1 MFLGATYFKRRLC
14 QDAWIHSKAKET
26 AMFAGTFGTIAR
38 TVCTITGTIPAFSPQ
53 SRAELKS
60 ALDSYLE
67 RAPNG
72 DDCFTAT
79 RAAFDI
85 GAESAINDRF
95 LCKAA
100 CLRCTTV
107 THLLSTVRSRAGSGA
122 TKMLVAKILKR
133 DDGPPQIQKIL
144 FQGMTETALRYHMRE
159 TDNIIPD
166 DVLVS
171 NVRYLWAEFYH
182 HSHYKTF
189 PISVHAFIRRSG
201 AECTDFGRFQTKGW
215 STWCHRLCSRG
226 HSSLSKS
233 SQWSRVHR
241 KGPESNRHSRGDHI
255 AGHTHARTHTH
266 TNYAQIYL
274 VLLSTYHCSVF
285 CLPSL
290 SPHSTWKPT
299 TPGFSTW
306 KVSWATAQPPLPM
319 RCSTLGQHPLRKS
332 FLGIPAPAPSRF
344 AMTEMRCL
352 AARWAPSRRSRL
364 SWRFR
369 PGRPSPAPRPIPPP
383 WNTAGSCARSW
394 RRRSDPRQVCA
405 EESWS
410 KRSLP

>member
-1 MFLGATYFKRRLC
+1 MFAHAKLFDGDISKWDVSSVTNMNSMFLGATSFNGDLSKWDVSRVRDMHGMFLGATYFKRRLC

-171 NVRYLWAEFYH
+171 NVRYL
-182 HSHYKTF
+182 
-189 PISVHAFIRRSG
+189 
-201 AECTDFGRFQTKGW
+201 
-215 STWCHRLCSRG
+215 
-226 HSSLSKS
+226 
-233 SQWSRVHR
+233 
-241 KGPESNRHSRGDHI
+241 
-255 AGHTHARTHTH
+255 
-266 TNYAQIYL
+266 
-274 VLLSTYHCSVF
+274 
-285 CLPSL
+285 
-290 SPHSTWKPT
+290 
-299 TPGFSTW
+299 
-306 KVSWATAQPPLPM
+306 
-319 RCSTLGQHPLRKS
+319 
-332 FLGIPAPAPSRF
+332 
-344 AMTEMRCL
+344 
-352 AARWAPSRRSRL
+352 
-364 SWRFR
+364 
-369 PGRPSPAPRPIPPP
+369 
-383 WNTAGSCARSW
+383 
-394 RRRSDPRQVCA
+394 
-405 EESWS
+405 
-410 KRSLP
+410 